1 MNLDPIALEGPL
13 RLGAFLAALALLAVA
28 QWRWAARGDS
38 RLQRRQAHNL
48 GLILIDTAL
57 LRLAFPVLAVAFAL
71 QMQSQGFG
79 LLHWVDAP
87 FWLALPATVL
97 LLDVAIYWQHRLMHA
112 VPILWR
118 MHRVHHSDLGFDLS
132 TGVRFHPFEMLLSMG
147 IKLALIAALGAD
159 PWGVLIFELL
169 LSLGS
174 LFTHTDIALPRR
186 LDRALRTV
194 FVTPSMHRIH
204 HSVIRCET
212 DSNYGFH
219 LSLWDRLFRSYTSEP
234 ASDER
239 RMPIGLETFREPRD
253 QTLLALLLQPFR
265 TPDDR
270 GQSEWREEDAS
281 GSGRHPD
288 RATRASTAPHHE
300 REQGGLDP

>member
-1 MNLDPIALEGPL
+1 MTLDPLALEGPL
-13 RLGAFLAALALLAVA
+13 RLGAFLGALALLALA

-38 RLQRRQAHNL
+38 RPRRRQAHNL

-57 LRLAFPVLAVAFAL
+57 LRLAFPVLAVAFAIT
-71 QMQSQGFG
+71 MQAQGVG
-79 LLHWVDAP
+79 LLHALDAP

-97 LLDVAIYWQHRLMHA
+97 LLDVAIYWQHRLMHT

-118 MHRVHHSDLGFDLS
+118 MHRVHHSDLGFDLT

-147 IKLALIAALGAD
+147 IKLGLIALLGAD
-159 PWGVLIFELL
+159 PWGVLAFELL

-204 HSVIRCET
+204 HSVIRTET

-219 LSLWDRLFRSYTSEP
+219 LSIWDRLFRSYTAEP
-234 ASDER
+234 AGDER
-239 RMPIGLETFREPRD
+239 RMPIGIESFREPQD
-253 QTLLALLLQPFR
+253 QTLVALLLQPFASP
-265 TPDDR
+265 PDSPADQA
-270 GQSEWREEDAS
+270 QSGKA
-281 GSGRHPD
+281 
-288 RATRASTAPHHE
+288 
-300 REQGGLDP
+300 QGHGT